1 MSLKSEE
8 TSTSSDVFVEIR
20 KPQVETRPRTAT
32 AFMMSIDP
40 KQCSKIVKQLA
51 HELPLPESLAHL
63 KRVRNPQ
70 KMKQQGESPKEGNE
84 KKRPKL
90 MLQVLIGDDK
100 SVPLSFLPFEPGSL
114 KEVTV
119 PGRPPK
125 SDAEWKEFNQ
135 IWPTTFLP
143 LRSEEYH
150 EQLLALNPEEIE
162 QMTKIMDQH
171 VRSQNQVVVVDP
183 SDGRVVSKSKEEY
196 ALQIAIGNVDNNPLA
211 TPVLLA
217 LQGVSRLEREA
228 ASKKSIASF
237 SKGQY
242 LCTGFDLYAPYEPT
256 VFEAMSCL
264 HHRLRRLIYWDGTE
278 NPNTV
283 WRNGLSKHYIH
294 SLPGT
299 NHCYRSFQYFPASVK
314 GKGGDNAA

>member
-20 KPQVETRPRTAT
+20 KPQAEERPRTVT
-32 AFMMSIDP
+32 AFMMSIEP

-51 HELPLPESLAHL
+51 QVLPLPESLAHL

-70 KMKQQGESPKEGNE
+70 KMKKQAESLPNNNDESE
-84 KKRPKL
+84 KKKPKM
-90 MLQVLIGDDK
+90 MLQVLIGHDK
-100 SVPLSFLPFEPGSL
+100 SVSLSSFLSFEPTL
-114 KEVTV
+114 EEVTV

-125 SDAEWKEFNQ
+125 SDAEWKEFNH

-143 LRSEEYH
+143 LRSEEHH
-150 EQLLALNPEEIE
+150 EKLLALNPDEIE
-162 QMTKIMDQH
+162 QMTNIMEEQ
-171 VRSQNQVVVVDP
+171 VRSKMQVVVVDP
-183 SDGRVVSKSKEEY
+183 TDGRVISKSKDEY
-196 ALQIAIGNVDNNPLA
+196 ALQRAVGDIDNNPLA

-217 LQGVSRLEREA
+217 LQGVSRMERQA
-228 ASKKSIASF
+228 ASKKSKDEF

-242 LCTGFDLYAPYEPT
+242 LCTGYDLYAPYEPT
-256 VFEAMSCL
+256 IFEAMSCL
-264 HHRLRRLIYWDGTE
+264 HHRLRRLVYWDGTE

-283 WRNGLSKHYIH
+283 WRNGLSRHYIH

-299 NHCYRSFQYFPASVK
+299 NHRYRSFQYFPGST
-314 GKGGDNAA
+314 D

>member
-1 MSLKSEE
+1 MSLKIEE
-8 TSTSSDVFVEIR
+8 ASTDSNVFVEIR
-20 KPQVETRPRTAT
+20 RPQVEERPRTVT
-32 AFMMSIDP
+32 AFMMSIEP
-40 KQCSKIVKQLA
+40 KECSKIVKQLSQ
-51 HELPLPESLAHL
+51 ELPLPDSLDHL

-70 KMKQQGESPKEGNE
+70 KMKKQDGSPKDGNE

-90 MLQVLIGDDK
+90 MLQVLIGNDK
-100 SVPLSFLPFEPGSL
+100 TVPLPFLSFDPELE
-114 KEVTV
+114 EVTV

-125 SDAEWKEFNQ
+125 SNAEWKEFNQ

-143 LRSEEYH
+143 LRSEEHH
-150 EQLLALNPEEIE
+150 EKLLALNPEEIE
-162 QMTKIMDQH
+162 QMTKIMEEH
-171 VRSQNQVVVVDP
+171 VRSQTQVVVVDP
-183 SDGRVVSKSKEEY
+183 ADFRVVSKSKEEY
-196 ALQIAIGNVDNNPLA
+196 NLQKAIGNIDNNPLA

-228 ASKKSIASF
+228 ASQKSVESF

-242 LCTGFDLYAPYEPT
+242 LCTGYDLYAPYEPT

-299 NHCYRSFQYFPASVK
+299 NHRYRSFQYFPSGAK
-314 GKGGDNAA
+314 GKKVDDTK